1 MTPEE
6 KAVVEAVGRFFGG
19 NGLFVLGDW
28 VALENA
34 NRAYHK
40 SLEPKPRYVVVR
52 STETLGL
59 GTPRPVW
66 VIHDTHG
73 PSLPNNYEPTCRRP
87 EDAERIAKLL
97 NEAEKEA

>member
-40 SLEPKPRYVVVR
+40 SLEPPRMWNVHYSCRGVPPSGAWTYV
-52 STETLGL
+52 S
-59 GTPRPVW
+59 
-66 VIHDTHG
+66 G
-73 PSLPNNYEPTCRRP
+73 PGGYGHEVFAIATKSP
-87 EDAERIAKLL
+87 ELAERIAALL
-97 NEAEKEA
+97 NKSEV